1 MIFPC
6 RSALRLTLVTFLAIV
21 SARAQEKEKE
31 QTPQEKW
38 VHEMADRARD
48 EIRAYRQLKKPQTEH
63 PGKKWGELF
72 WEYYLSH
79 GNTPA
84 TRAAA
89 SQSFWMFYEADLEPE
104 VFARAERMEPE
115 DPAWEEAI
123 APFYRAADYRKQLPL
138 FIARAKLILE
148 ESSSKDIRAEVQY
161 HLAMAY
167 MNTKE
172 KDLAQ
177 AAFEAVAKE
186 APGSDRAKKAE
197 RHLFELLHINV
208 GQPAPGFR
216 VAATDGKM
224 ISLDDY
230 RGKVVLLNF
239 WASW

>member
-1 MIFPC
+1 MILTS
-6 RSALRLTLVTFLAIV
+6 RSALRFTLVFSMALV

-48 EIRAYRQLKKPQTEH
+48 EIRTYSRLKKPQTEH

-89 SQSFWMFYEADLEPE
+89 SQSFWMFYEADMEPE
-104 VFARAERMEPE
+104 VFARADRMDPG
-115 DPAWEEAI
+115 DPAWEEALE
-123 APFYRAADYRKQLPL
+123 PFYRACNYRKQLPL
-138 FIARAKLILE
+138 FIVRAKLILE
-148 ESSSKDIRAEVQY
+148 ESASKDIRAEVQY

-167 MNTKE
+167 VNTKE

-177 AAFEAVAKE
+177 AAFEAVARE
-186 APGSDRAKKAE
+186 APGADRAKKAE
-197 RHLFELLHINV
+197 RHLFELLHINI
-208 GQPAPGFR
+208 GQPAPDFR

-224 ISLDDY
+224 ISLNEY